1 MNLRTFTARSMADA
15 LQLVKD
21 AYGSDGV
28 ILHTRTYK
36 QGGILGFGARNIVE
50 VTAGRGQ
57 DIGRQKRRS
66 AKKSPRAIA
75 LANAAERRRKAQ
87 VQHQQQQQQK
97 QQELEQVHGSAGDLI
112 KKTYAAARA
121 QLETTQTTTLP
132 ASTNEAAVA
141 QRAAAAITGSPAT
154 ATAPQTTFPSPR
166 RTSTNIQPVAQ
177 PTSQPATQPTMQ
189 SVAQATMQPA
199 SPEPQVVFTQPAAN
213 NQDQLAE
220 ELKAVKRMVT
230 QMMREQNSRVAKTA
244 EKPDVP
250 DKLFNQYLALL
261 EQEVSE
267 ELVQEIIAQVREELS
282 EEQLADDTACKAAI
296 EKAIA
301 ELIPTDCSSDKDAFE
316 NTRQADG
323 RPKTIA
329 LVGPTGVGK
338 TTTVA
343 KLAAT
348 FKLKHNKK
356 VALVTLDTY
365 RIAAVDQLRTYAGI
379 IGVDLHVVMSPAEL
393 KDTLARTA
401 DCDVVLIDTAGRAP
415 RDDSRLQ
422 ELSQFIQAAQPHEVH
437 LVLSSTCTQNV
448 LMEAVD
454 RFSKIRTDRIIFT
467 KLDEAVTFGVV
478 LNVAR
483 KVNKQLSYI
492 TTGQEV
498 PHQIEAG
505 QSDRIAKLV
514 MGEGELVS

>member
-1 MNLRTFTARSMADA
+1 MADA

-36 QGGILGFGARNIVE
+36 QGGILGFGARNLVE
-50 VTAGRGQ
+50 VTAGCGQ

-66 AKKSPRAIA
+66 AQQSPRAVA
-75 LANAAERRRKAQ
+75 LANAAERRRKLL
-87 VQHQQQQQQK
+87 VQQQK
-97 QQELEQVHGSAGDLI
+97 QQQEEQKQLEQVHGTAGDLI

-121 QLETTQTTTLP
+121 ELQTNQTTTLP
-132 ASTNEAAVA
+132 ATANEVAVA
-141 QRAAAAITGSPAT
+141 QHAAAAITRSAPSIAPTRLTSNDVQSVVNHPALTKSAPVQPAASTQPQVVYAQPAT
-154 ATAPQTTFPSPR
+154 AYAGNS
-166 RTSTNIQPVAQ
+166 SG
-177 PTSQPATQPTMQ
+177 
-189 SVAQATMQPA
+189 
-199 SPEPQVVFTQPAAN
+199 EAN
-213 NQDQLAE
+213 EQMAD
-220 ELKAVKRMVT
+220 ELKAVKRMVS
-230 QMMREQNSRVAKTA
+230 QMMREQNSRIAKT
-244 EKPDVP
+244 ENKPDVP
-250 DKLFNQYLALL
+250 DQLFDQYLALL

-267 ELVQEIIAQVREELS
+267 ELVQEIIAQVREELT
-282 EEQLADDTACKAAI
+282 EEQLSDDKACKEALR
-296 EKAIA
+296 KAIA
-301 ELIPTDCSSDKDAFE
+301 ELIPTDCGCDSNVNPFE
-316 NTRQADG
+316 IDRAKLGG

-338 TTTVA
+338 TTTIA

-348 FKLKHNKK
+348 FKLKHDKK

-379 IGVDLHVVMSPAEL
+379 IGVDLHVVTSPAEL
-393 KDTLARTA
+393 QDTLARTA

-415 RDDSRLQ
+415 RDDQRLQ

-448 LMEAVD
+448 LMEAVE

-498 PHQIEAG
+498 PHQIEPG
-505 QSDRIAKLV
+505 QSDRLAALV